1 MIKQTIFISTPRRLS
16 LKNGQM
22 VIEWK
27 DSDDGKATRPIE
39 DMGCVVLEHQMISVT
54 MPLLNELVKNNVAVI
69 FCDSKAMPSAML
81 QPLEANTTQAETL
94 RLQMNV
100 TEPMRKQAWKQIVEA
115 KISNQAAML
124 EKYDMDGSTL
134 RLLTKQVKSG
144 DADNREGTA
153 ARTYWSTLFGTNFRR
168 ERYGDAPNNLL
179 NYGYAIL
186 RAAVARALLGSGLL
200 PAIGI
205 FHHNRYNAFPLA
217 DDVMEPYRVYVDEAV
232 YGLKTNGYLELDTYA
247 KMTLLKIL
255 DCDVTLGKVTRP
267 LQIALTS
274 TTASLVKFYAQE
286 SKKIA
291 LPHFR

>member
-1 MIKQTIFISTPRRLS
+1 MIKQTIFISTPRHLS

-27 DSDDGKATRPIE
+27 DSDDGKVTRPIE

-69 FCDSKAMPSAML
+69 LCDSKAMPSAML

-100 TEPMRKQAWKQIVEA
+100 TEPMRKQAWKQIVES

-124 EKYDMDGSTL
+124 EKYDMDGSAL

-153 ARTYWSTLFGTNFRR
+153 ARVYWSTLFGTNFRR

-186 RAAVARALLGSGLL
+186 RAAIARALLGSGLL

-232 YGLKTNGYLELDTYA
+232 YGLKTNGYLELDTNT

-286 SKKIA
+286 NKKLS
-291 LPHFR
+291 LPHFK

>member
-27 DSDDGKATRPIE
+27 DTDVGKVTRPIE

-69 FCDSKAMPSAML
+69 LCDSKTMPSAML

-94 RLQMNV
+94 RLQMDV
-100 TEPMRKQAWKQIVEA
+100 TEPIKKQAWKQIVEA
-115 KISNQAAML
+115 KINNQAAML
-124 EKYDMDGSTL
+124 EKYDMDDSTL
-134 RLLTKQVKSG
+134 RLLAKQVKSG
-144 DADNREGTA
+144 DADNREGAA
-153 ARTYWSTLFGTNFRR
+153 ARAYWSTLFGTNFRR

-232 YGLKTNGYLELDTYA
+232 YSLKTKGYSELDTHA
-247 KMTLLKIL
+247 KMMLLKIL

-274 TTASLVKFYAQE
+274 TTASLVRFYAHE
-286 SKKIA
+286 SKKLV
-291 LPHFR
+291 LPHFK

>member
-27 DSDDGKATRPIE
+27 DSDDGKVTRPIE

-69 FCDSKAMPSAML
+69 LCDGKAMPSAML

-100 TEPMRKQAWKQIVEA
+100 TEPMRKQAWKQIVES

-124 EKYDMDGSTL
+124 EKYDMDGSAL

-286 SKKIA
+286 NKKLA
-291 LPHFR
+291 LPHFK

>member
-1 MIKQTIFISTPRRLS
+1 MIKQTVVISSPRRLS

-27 DSDDGKATRPIE
+27 DTDVGKVTRPIE

-69 FCDSKAMPSAML
+69 LCDSKAMPSAML

-94 RLQMNV
+94 RLQMDV
-100 TEPMRKQAWKQIVEA
+100 TEPIKKQAWKQIVEA
-115 KISNQAAML
+115 KINNQAAML
-124 EKYDMDGSTL
+124 EKYDMDDSTL
-134 RLLTKQVKSG
+134 RLLAKQVKSG
-144 DADNREGTA
+144 DADNREGAA
-153 ARTYWSTLFGTNFRR
+153 ARAYWSTLFGTNFRR

-217 DDVMEPYRVYVDEAV
+217 DDVMEPYRVYVDETV
-232 YGLKTNGYLELDTYA
+232 YDLMKKGTTQLNTDT
-247 KMTLLKIL
+247 KMELLKIL
-255 DCDVTLGKVTRP
+255 DCDVAVGKVTRP

-274 TTASLVKFYAQE
+274 TTASLVKFYAHE
-286 SKKIA
+286 SKKLV

>member
-1 MIKQTIFISTPRRLS
+1 MIKQTIFISSPRRLS

-27 DSDDGKATRPIE
+27 DTDVGKVTRPIE

-54 MPLLNELVKNNVAVI
+54 MPLLNELVKNNVAVVL
-69 FCDSKAMPSAML
+69 CDAKAMPSAML
-81 QPLEANTTQAETL
+81 QPLETNTTQAETL

-100 TEPMRKQAWKQIVEA
+100 TEPVRKQAWKQIVES

-124 EKYDMDGSTL
+124 DRHGKDSSTL
-134 RLLTKQVKSG
+134 RLLAAEVKSG
-144 DADNREGTA
+144 DADNREGA
-153 ARTYWSTLFGTNFRR
+153 AAKAYWSTLLGADFRR
-168 ERYGDAPNNLL
+168 DRYGDTPNNLL

-205 FHHNRYNAFPLA
+205 FHHNKYNAFPLA
-217 DDVMEPYRVYVDEAV
+217 DDVMEPYRVYVDESV
-232 YGLKTNGYLELDTYA
+232 YDLFKKGATELNTDA
-247 KMTLLKIL
+247 KMELLKIL
-255 DCDVTLGKVTRP
+255 DCDVAVGKVTRP

-274 TTASLVKFYAQE
+274 TTASLVKFYAHE
-286 SKKIA
+286 SKKLV

>member
-1 MIKQTIFISTPRRLS
+1 MIKQTIFISSPRRLS

-27 DSDDGKATRPIE
+27 DTDVGKVTRPIE

-69 FCDSKAMPSAML
+69 LCDAKAMPSAML

-94 RLQMNV
+94 RLQMDI
-100 TEPMRKQAWKQIVEA
+100 TEPVKKQAWKQIVES

-124 EKYDMDGSTL
+124 DRHGRDSSTL
-134 RLLTKQVKSG
+134 RQLAAEVKSG
-144 DADNREGTA
+144 DADNREGA
-153 ARTYWSTLFGTNFRR
+153 AAKAYWSTLLGADFRR
-168 ERYGDAPNNLL
+168 DRYGDTPNNLL

-205 FHHNRYNAFPLA
+205 FHHNKYNAFPLA
-217 DDVMEPYRVYVDEAV
+217 DDVMEPYRVYVDEVV
-232 YGLKTNGYLELDTYA
+232 YDLVKKGSTELNTDA
-247 KMTLLKIL
+247 KMSLLKIL
-255 DCDVTLGKVTRP
+255 DCDVAVGKVTRP

-274 TTASLVKFYAQE
+274 TTASLVKFYAHE
-286 SKKIA
+286 SKKLV

>member
-1 MIKQTIFISTPRRLS
+1 MIKQTIVISSPRRLS

-27 DSDDGKATRPIE
+27 DTDVGKVTRPIE

-69 FCDSKAMPSAML
+69 ICDNKAMPSAML

-94 RLQMNV
+94 RLQMDV
-100 TEPMRKQAWKQIVEA
+100 TEPIKKQAWKQIVEA
-115 KISNQAAML
+115 KINNQAAML
-124 EKYDMDGSTL
+124 EKYDMDDSTL
-134 RLLTKQVKSG
+134 RLLAKQVKSG
-144 DADNREGTA
+144 DADNREGAA
-153 ARTYWSTLFGTNFRR
+153 ARVYWCTLFGTNFRR

-217 DDVMEPYRVYVDEAV
+217 DDVMEPYRVFVDETV
-232 YGLKTNGYLELDTYA
+232 YDLMKKGTTELNTDA
-247 KMTLLKIL
+247 KMELLKIL
-255 DCDVTLGKVTRP
+255 DCDVAVGKVTRP

-274 TTASLVKFYAQE
+274 TTASLVKFYAHE
-286 SKKIA
+286 SKKLV

>member
-27 DSDDGKATRPIE
+27 DSDDGKVTRPIE

-69 FCDSKAMPSAML
+69 LCDGKAMPSAML

-124 EKYDMDGSTL
+124 EKYDMDGSAL

-153 ARTYWSTLFGTNFRR
+153 ARVYWSTLFGTNFRR

-286 SKKIA
+286 NKKLA
-291 LPHFR
+291 LPHFK

>member
-27 DSDDGKATRPIE
+27 DSDDGKVTRPIE

-69 FCDSKAMPSAML
+69 LCDGKAMPSAML

-94 RLQMNV
+94 RLQMNA

-124 EKYDMDGSTL
+124 EKYDMDDSTL

-144 DADNREGTA
+144 DADNREGAA
-153 ARTYWSTLFGTNFRR
+153 ARVYWSTLFGTSFRR
-168 ERYGDAPNNLL
+168 ERYGDAPNDLL

-232 YGLKTNGYLELDTYA
+232 YGLKTNGYLEPDTYA

-255 DCDVTLGKVTRP
+255 DCDVMLGKVTRP

-286 SKKIA
+286 NKKLA
-291 LPHFR
+291 LPHFK